1 MKRQI
6 FITMVCLMAT
16 MMQAQ
21 TDSIRIESLPEIVVN
36 ADGQIETA
44 EKTVLLPMVSAW
56 SLRMKRLV
64 SSVSTLYGSVKT
76 ASRVS

>member
-16 MMQAQ
+16 VMQAQ

>member
-16 MMQAQ
+16 VMQAQ

-36 ADGQIETA
+36 ADGQIEAA
-44 EKTVLLPMVSAW
+44 EKTVLPPTVSA
-56 SLRMKRLV
+56 
-64 SSVSTLYGSVKT
+64 
-76 ASRVS
+76 

>member
-6 FITMVCLMAT
+6 FITMVCLMT
-16 MMQAQ
+16 TVMQAQ

-44 EKTVLLPMVSAW
+44 EKTVLPPTVSA
-56 SLRMKRLV
+56 
-64 SSVSTLYGSVKT
+64 
-76 ASRVS
+76 